1 MKRLLRCSL
10 PLLTCSA
17 LFWLNPALA
26 ESSPDA
32 PAQRPALGSFGI
44 TLDHRDVN
52 VHPGDD
58 FNRYANGIWQ
68 DTYQLKDHETRYGA
82 FTMLSDQ
89 AEIDVRAIIEGITD
103 ADAKQDPEAQKIRD
117 LYRSV
122 MNVEARNQAGLKP
135 IQGTLDQFDRIKN
148 TKDLA
153 AAFGRAP
160 LDGSIS
166 PFFGI
171 IGPDRKAPDRNVLSL
186 VVGGLGLPDR
196 EYYSDAA
203 PRFVEIRKA
212 YLAHIANM
220 LKLAGYD
227 RAEARAEAIMVL
239 ETEIAKHLW
248 PRAELRDRDKTYN
261 MVSFKDLKKTYKG
274 FDWTRY
280 LNAAG
285 LKNPPKSLNLNT
297 PSAMP
302 PIVALIKSQ
311 PIAVWQDYLRFH
323 TIDNNASLLTEAL
336 DNASFAFNG
345 TVLAGQK
352 AQRELWKR
360 ALDQTG
366 GAFAL
371 GDAVGKRY
379 VAKHFRPESK
389 AAMSAL
395 VENLR
400 AALKQ
405 NITNLDWMGEATKA
419 EAFRKLSTFRPKIG
433 YPEKWRDYSSVTIVP
448 DNLVANVRALREY
461 YRNDQVSRLDKP
473 TDRDEWRMTPQTV
486 NAYYNPTFN
495 EIVFPAAIL
504 QPPFFDLNAD
514 PAVNYGA
521 IGAVIGHEMG
531 HGFDDQGSKSDADGI
546 QRNWWT
552 AEDRTRFEARTK
564 ALGAQYNTYC
574 PLEGQCVNGQLTMGE
589 NIGDLGGLSMALT
602 AYRLSLQGKPAPVL
616 DGFSGEQRFFLSWAQ
631 IWNAKYREQAL
642 LNQLRTDPHSP
653 PQYRINGPLRNME
666 AWYQAFSVS
675 EQHKLYLKP
684 ADRVVIW

>member
-1 MKRLLRCSL
+1 MPVSQRILPTLLSL
-10 PLLTCSA
+10 GLGLG
-17 LFWLNPALA
+17 LA
-26 ESSPDA
+26 GLVQADDA
-32 PAQRPALGSFGI
+32 VSGKPVFGSFGI
-44 TLDHRDVN
+44 ALLHRDLN
-52 VHPGDD
+52 VLPGDD

-82 FTMLSDQ
+82 FTLLSDQ

-103 ADAKQDPEAQKIRD
+103 DDAKRDPEAQQVRD

-122 MNVEARNQAGLKP
+122 MNIEARNQAGLKP
-135 IQGTLDQFDRIKN
+135 IQKALDQIAQIKN
-148 TKDLA
+148 SKDLA
-153 AAFGRAP
+153 EAFGRAP
-160 LDGSIS
+160 IDGSIS

-171 IGPDRKAPDRNVLSL
+171 IGPDRKAPEQNVLSL
-186 VVGGLGLPDR
+186 IVGGLGLPDR
-196 EYYSDAA
+196 EYYTDPA
-203 PRFVEIRKA
+203 PRFIEIRKA
-212 YLAHIANM
+212 YRAHIAKM
-220 LKLAGYD
+220 LSLAGFD
-227 RAEARAEAIMVL
+227 ETDARAESIMKL

-261 MVSFKDLKKTYKG
+261 LVSFKDLKQTYKG
-274 FDWTRY
+274 FDWALYFR
-280 LNAAG
+280 AAG
-285 LKNPPKSLNLNT
+285 IKHPPKSLNLNT

-302 PIVALIKSQ
+302 PIVALTQSQ
-311 PIAVWQDYLRFH
+311 PVAVWRDYLRFH
-323 TIDNNASLLTEAL
+323 TIDNNAPLLTEEL
-336 DNASFAFNG
+336 DNTSFAFNG

-389 AAMSAL
+389 AAMSEL

-405 NITNLDWMGEATKA
+405 NIANLDWMSDATKT

-433 YPEKWRDYSSVTIVP
+433 YPDKWRDYSTVTIVP

-461 YRNDQVSRLDKP
+461 NRNDQVSRLDKP
-473 TDRDEWRMTPQTV
+473 TDRDEWRMTPQTI

-552 AEDRTRFEARTK
+552 AEDRNRFEVKTK

-574 PLEGQCVNGQLTMGE
+574 PIDGQCVNGQLTMGE

-602 AYRLSLQGKPAPVL
+602 AYRLSLHGKPAPVL
-616 DGFSGEQRFFLSWAQ
+616 EGLSGEQRFFLAWAQ
-631 IWNAKYREQAL
+631 IWNAKYREEAL

-653 PQYRINGPLRNME
+653 ARYRINGPLRNMD
-666 AWYQAFSVS
+666 AWYEAFSVTD
-675 EQHKLYLKP
+675 QHKLFVKP
-684 ADRVVIW
+684 EDRVRIW